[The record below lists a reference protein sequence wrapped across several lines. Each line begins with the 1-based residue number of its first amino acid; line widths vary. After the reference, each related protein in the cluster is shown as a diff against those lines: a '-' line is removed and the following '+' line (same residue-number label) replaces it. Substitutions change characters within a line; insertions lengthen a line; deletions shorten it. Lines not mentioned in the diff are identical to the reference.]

1 MKKIAVDSFLQF
13 KFVSNPSFSP
23 DGKYVAFIVS
33 YANKA
38 SNDYKADIHLLETET
53 GKVRQLT
60 NGGDAKAYCW
70 TDKGT
75 LLFAAP
81 RCPKVKKRLEKGE
94 NVILVKTS
102 PGSGGTWHFGAA
114 LNDCGI
120 FEYGTVK

>member
-13 KFVSNPSFSP
+13 KFVSNPGFSP

-60 NGGDAKAYCW
+60 NGGDAKAYCLPRP
-70 TDKGT
+70 D
-75 LLFAAP
+75 AP
-81 RCPKVKKRLEKGE
+81 RSKSSWRRAR
-94 NVILVKTS
+94 TS
-102 PGSGGTWHFGAA
+102 PPFMRSRPKAVRRCMPSICRCALAA
-114 LNDCGI
+114 
-120 FEYGTVK
+120 